1 MNSHERKVEAV
12 LFAIADDIS
21 LKNLSSLVELSEEET
36 SQALKK
42 LKDSYVKNETSLTLL
57 EREKGWK
64 LSVKPEYLSLVSQL
78 VKNTELDKPL
88 METLAVIAWKYPV
101 VQSEIVKLRGTG
113 AYEQMKILQ
122 DEGFINKIRSGRT
135 YKVNLTEKFFN
146 YFDLP
151 TEEAKE
157 AFLKKIPSE
166 ILQNAIKVD
175 KESDE
180 VERLTELD
188 KQKKENKS
196 EIEVALSK
204 IKED

>member
-1 MNSHERKVEAV
+1 
-12 LFAIADDIS
+12 
-21 LKNLSSLVELSEEET
+21 
-36 SQALKK
+36 
-42 LKDSYVKNETSLTLL
+42 
-57 EREKGWK
+57 
-64 LSVKPEYLSLVSQL
+64 
-78 VKNTELDKPL
+78 